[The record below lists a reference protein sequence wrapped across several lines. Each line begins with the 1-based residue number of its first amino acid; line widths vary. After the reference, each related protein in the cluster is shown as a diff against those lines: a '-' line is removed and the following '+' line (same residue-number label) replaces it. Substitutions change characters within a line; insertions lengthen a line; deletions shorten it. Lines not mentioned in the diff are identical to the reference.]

1 MTSTTQ
7 QTGRRTPL
15 SREQL
20 LPIAPGK
27 ARTLRRRRIRDP
39 PLRFADLT
47 QSRGARTTRIV
58 RRRPHRRGTHLAL
71 PESMAAAVLIGLFFL
86 SFLFDTRLGLV
97 FLAAAIVLLYRGAPH
112 KRMTIVHPH
121 DEAAPPAWKDPWGTG
136 TNS

>member
-1 MTSTTQ
+1 VIRPSNS
-7 QTGRRTPL
+7 PISL
-15 SREQL
+15 SRT
-20 LPIAPGK
+20 APREPNRAPAGTS
-27 ARTLRRRRIRDP
+27 ARHSSCP
-39 PLRFADLT
+39 AE
-47 QSRGARTTRIV
+47 G
-58 RRRPHRRGTHLAL
+58 
-71 PESMAAAVLIGLFFL
+71 MAAALLIGLFFL

>member
-1 MTSTTQ
+1 
-7 QTGRRTPL
+7 
-15 SREQL
+15 
-20 LPIAPGK
+20 
-27 ARTLRRRRIRDP
+27 
-39 PLRFADLT
+39 
-47 QSRGARTTRIV
+47 
-58 RRRPHRRGTHLAL
+58 
-71 PESMAAAVLIGLFFL
+71 MAAALLIGLFFL